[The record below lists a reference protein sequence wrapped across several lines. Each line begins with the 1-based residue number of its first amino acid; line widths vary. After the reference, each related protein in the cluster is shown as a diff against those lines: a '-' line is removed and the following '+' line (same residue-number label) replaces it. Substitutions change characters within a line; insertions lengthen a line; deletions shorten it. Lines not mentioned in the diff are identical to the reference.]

1 MTCGTCR
8 GHKER
13 SVKCLIA
20 ALDIIKEHALMMQ
33 RASEESDKT
42 IDNLTAHNEKLHKAL
57 DLMKERQE
65 SMALVQAEKRRKLSP
80 KKPKDDISP
89 LPQSQ
94 NSLNMNIALNSIE
107 LSDEDQEMDED
118 ESITET
124 ETNSLRS
131 PRKFKLLL
139 NRKPDI
145 RDLENVQPNTIS
157 TANQSR
163 ISKTPKNPAV
173 LTKLSLTHK
182 GSALSLKQTRLKFEG
197 IKTNNSEKDVIED
210 SPNSSRIRPP
220 RSLMQRTETVNA
232 SSAGEAK
239 VDATSSS
246 SNLLQIPKPTFEL
259 EGDDVFNMDSSER
272 PLMPPPATPPFLKM
286 NNTSDSVVLLTP
298 ATQDIIFVNDS
309 LEDTENVDKLGTMDV
324 LAEIMKDDDDA
335 CSNALRQYE
344 RNMIDQQK
352 HNKANPPVIPTTRP
366 VKNEPI
372 SQQEEPD
379 LGNESTKL
387 PEDIEKYMMDI
398 KDDESKDPVEE
409 NIEKYMMEIKDED
422 ESKDS
427 VEEEEEFP
435 RPTAVKKEPEL
446 TLKERFN
453 INCADCEKF
462 INFMGSNLTDEKI
475 KDYLNKCRHVDARS
489 STPPGFWNP
498 HMVSFAE
505 DDPRNEVLID
515 NRFRDKRLN
524 K

>member
-33 RASEESDKT
+33 QASEESDKT
-42 IDNLTAHNEKLHKAL
+42 IENLRAHNEKLHKAL
-57 DLMKERQE
+57 DLLKERQE
-65 SMALVQAEKRRKLSP
+65 SMVVMQAEKRRKLSP
-80 KKPKDDISP
+80 QKPKEDISP

-94 NSLNMNIALNSIE
+94 NSLNMNIAINSID
-107 LSDEDQEMDED
+107 LSDEDLEMEED

-124 ETNSLRS
+124 ETISLRS
-131 PRKFKLLL
+131 PRKLKLLL
-139 NRKPDI
+139 NRKHDI
-145 RDLENVQPNTIS
+145 RNLENVQPNSLS
-157 TANQSR
+157 TANQSW
-163 ISKTPKNPAV
+163 ISKTPKNPAIH
-173 LTKLSLTHK
+173 TKLSLTHK
-182 GSALSLKQTRLKFEG
+182 GSALSLKQTRLKFESN
-197 IKTNNSEKDVIED
+197 KTSEKDVIED
-210 SPNSSRIRPP
+210 SPNSSSRTRPP
-220 RSLMQRTETVNA
+220 RSLMHRTDTVTA
-232 SSAGEAK
+232 SSVGEAK
-239 VDATSSS
+239 QDATSSS
-246 SNLLQIPKPTFEL
+246 DNLLQIPKPSFQL
-259 EGDDVFNMDSSER
+259 KDDAEFTMDSSEL
-272 PLMPPPATPPFLKM
+272 PLMPPPATPPFLKV

-309 LEDTENVDKLGTMDV
+309 LEDPENVSKFGTMDV

-352 HNKANPPVIPTTRP
+352 QNKPNPSAIPITRR
-366 VKNEPI
+366 VKKEPI
-372 SQQEEPD
+372 SQPVETD

-398 KDDESKDPVEE
+398 KDEEESR
-409 NIEKYMMEIKDED
+409 
-422 ESKDS
+422 DS
-427 VEEEEEFP
+427 QEEEEEFP
-435 RPTAVKKEPEL
+435 RPIVIKNEPEL
-446 TLKERFN
+446 TLKERYN

-462 INFMGSNLTDEKI
+462 INFMGSNLTEEKI
-475 KDYLNKCRHVDARS
+475 KDYLNNCRHVDARS

-515 NRFRDKRLN
+515 NRFRDQRLN

>member
-13 SVKCLIA
+13 SVKCLFA

-33 RASEESDKT
+33 QASEESDKT
-42 IDNLTAHNEKLHKAL
+42 IANLKAHNEKLHKAL
-57 DLMKERQE
+57 ELLKERQE
-65 SMALVQAEKRRKLSP
+65 STALMQEGKRRRLSP

-94 NSLNMNIALNSIE
+94 NSLNMNIALNSID
-107 LSDEDQEMDED
+107 LSDDDQEMEED

-124 ETNSLRS
+124 ETISLRS
-131 PRKFKLLL
+131 PRKLKLLL

-145 RDLENVQPNTIS
+145 RNLENVQPNS
-157 TANQSR
+157 LATANQSW
-163 ISKTPKNPAV
+163 ISKTPKNPAI
-173 LTKLSLTHK
+173 LTKLSLTQK
-182 GSALSLKQTRLKFEG
+182 GSGLNLKQTRLKFESN
-197 IKTNNSEKDVIED
+197 KTSEKDVIED
-210 SPNSSRIRPP
+210 SPNSSSRSRPP
-220 RSLMQRTETVNA
+220 RSLMQRADTVTA
-232 SSAGEAK
+232 SSAGEVQ

-246 SNLLQIPKPTFEL
+246 GSPLQIPKPTFEL
-259 EGDDVFNMDSSER
+259 EDDAEFIMNSSEL

-309 LEDTENVDKLGTMDV
+309 LEDPENVSKLGTMDV

-335 CSNALRQYE
+335 CSNALRQFE

-352 HNKANPPVIPTTRP
+352 HNKENPSAIPITRP
-366 VKNEPI
+366 IKKEPI
-372 SQQEEPD
+372 SQLVEAD

-387 PEDIEKYMMDI
+387 PEDIEKYM
-398 KDDESKDPVEE
+398 KD
-409 NIEKYMMEIKDED
+409 IKDED

-427 VEEEEEFP
+427 VEEEEFP
-435 RPTAVKKEPEL
+435 RPIVVKNEPEL
-446 TLKERFN
+446 TLKERYN
-453 INCADCEKF
+453 INCAECEKF

-475 KDYLNKCRHVDARS
+475 KDYLNNCRHVDARS

-515 NRFRDKRLN
+515 NRFRDQRLN

>member
-20 ALDIIKEHALMMQ
+20 ALDIIKDHALMMQ
-33 RASEESDKT
+33 QASEESDKT
-42 IDNLTAHNEKLHKAL
+42 IENLKAHNEKLHKAL
-57 DLMKERQE
+57 DLLKERQE
-65 SMALVQAEKRRKLSP
+65 SMTLMQAEKRRKLSP
-80 KKPKDDISP
+80 KKPNDDISP

-107 LSDEDQEMDED
+107 LSDEDQEMEED

-131 PRKFKLLL
+131 PRKLKSLL

-145 RDLENVQPNTIS
+145 RNLENVQPNSLS
-157 TANQSR
+157 TSNQNW

-182 GSALSLKQTRLKFEG
+182 GSALGLKQTRLKFESN
-197 IKTNNSEKDVIED
+197 KTSTSEKDVIED
-210 SPNSSRIRPP
+210 SPNLSSSKSRPS
-220 RSLMQRTETVNA
+220 RSLMQRTDTVTA
-232 SSAGEAK
+232 SSAGDAK
-239 VDATSSS
+239 LDVTSSS
-246 SNLLQIPKPTFEL
+246 SLLQMPKPTFEL
-259 EGDDVFNMDSSER
+259 EDDAEFDMDSSEL

-286 NNTSDSVVLLTP
+286 NSTSDSVVLLTP
-298 ATQDIIFVNDS
+298 ATQDIIFVNDT
-309 LEDTENVDKLGTMDV
+309 LEDHENVDKLGTMDV

-335 CSNALRQYE
+335 CSNALRQFE
-344 RNMIDQQK
+344 KKMIDQQK
-352 HNKANPPVIPTTRP
+352 QNKPTPQAIQITRP
-366 VKNEPI
+366 VKQEPI
-372 SQQEEPD
+372 SQPAEPD

-398 KDDESKDPVEE
+398 KD
-409 NIEKYMMEIKDED
+409 ED

-427 VEEEEEFP
+427 VEEEEEEFP
-435 RPTAVKKEPEL
+435 RPIVVKNEPEL
-446 TLKERFN
+446 TLKERHN
-453 INCADCEKF
+453 INCPDCEKF

-475 KDYLNKCRHVDARS
+475 KDYLNNCRHVDARS

-505 DDPRNEVLID
+505 NDPRNEVLID
-515 NRFRDKRLN
+515 NRFRDQRLN